1 MNFILF
7 NIIFMFIYYG
17 LEFVAQ
23 KVKLINDGS
32 MMENLTPMIILAI
45 IAFILTMIIKKKLLD
60 EYLNGN

>member
-32 MMENLTPMIILAI
+32 MIENLTPMIILAI